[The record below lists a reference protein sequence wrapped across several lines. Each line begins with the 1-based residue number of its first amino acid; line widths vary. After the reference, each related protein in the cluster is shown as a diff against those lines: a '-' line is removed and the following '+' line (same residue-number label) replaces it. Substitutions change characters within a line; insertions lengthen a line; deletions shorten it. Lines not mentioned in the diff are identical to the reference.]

1 MELENIVL
9 IIIFSILLLA
19 VICMV
24 GSHLC
29 NETTNIQ
36 VHIVSPNEANNKKVW
51 GAKRSFTE
59 GKAVAIVVVNAYLYF
74 NALSSCAFQL
84 TMTLNADGVWA

>member
-36 VHIVSPNEANNKKVW
+36 VHVVSPNEANNKNSERDLTVKV
-51 GAKRSFTE
+51 
-59 GKAVAIVVVNAYLYF
+59 
-74 NALSSCAFQL
+74 L
-84 TMTLNADGVWA
+84 TLA